1 MEDKQVKNNGK
12 TIWIVITCILT
23 VLVCIFAIG
32 LYYFSRLTLTL
43 KTQLVEIEE
52 QNSDLSV
59 EVVRRGEETTAAE
72 NEVRKV
78 RVMNGILQ
86 QQDGNDEWID
96 VASVEKLESEDPVLL
111 GRNKMQEL
119 IDKNREAVQNG
130 TAKASEISPLI
141 EGKRTE
147 SEDTLVSFSSVQS
160 VTEKTTTRTS
170 KPGNSNTSSA
180 ATTPKT
186 TAPTATE
193 PSATQPSAS
202 GDGSSGGSSD
212 SGSSYTAPSDS
223 GSSGGSSTDSGSSSG
238 GSSDSSS
245 SDSGSSDSGSGGSS
259 DSGSSDSGSSDSGSS
274 ESGDGEDIGWTDDIL

>member
-130 TAKASEISPLI
+130 TVDASEVSPLI
-141 EGKRTE
+141 EGKGAVP
-147 SEDTLVSFSSVQS
+147 EDTLVAASSVQS
-160 VTEKTTTRTS
+160 VTEKTTTHSS
-170 KPGNSNTSSA
+170 KPNSNN
-180 ATTPKT
+180 TTPTT
-186 TAPTATE
+186 TAPTVTA
-193 PSATQPSAS
+193 PAVTQPTAGTDNTS
-202 GDGSSGGSSD
+202 GASSD
-212 SGSSYTAPSDS
+212 SSSSYIAPPDS

-238 GSSDSSS
+238 GSSH
-245 SDSGSSDSGSGGSS
+245 SGSSDSGSGGNS
-259 DSGSSDSGSSDSGSS
+259 DSGSSDSGSSDSESS
-274 ESGDGEDIGWTDDIL
+274 ESGDGEDIDGCWVDEVP

>member
-1 MEDKQVKNNGK
+1 MDRQVKNSGK
-12 TIWIVITCILT
+12 TIWIVLTCVLT
-23 VLVCIFAIG
+23 IAVFVLAAG
-32 LYYFSRLTLTL
+32 LYHFRQLTLTL
-43 KTQLVEIEE
+43 ESQLAETEEKNTNLSAEVIRHREEIA
-52 QNSDLSV
+52 
-59 EVVRRGEETTAAE
+59 AAE
-72 NEVRKV
+72 NEIRTV

-96 VASVEKLESEDPVLL
+96 VAPVEELESEDPILL

-238 GSSDSSS
+238 GSSDSGS

-259 DSGSSDSGSSDSGSS
+259 DSDSSDSGSSDSGSS

>member
-1 MEDKQVKNNGK
+1 MDRQVKNSGK
-12 TIWIVITCILT
+12 TIWIVLTCVLT
-23 VLVCIFAIG
+23 IAVFVLAAG
-32 LYYFSRLTLTL
+32 LYHFRQLTLTL
-43 KTQLVEIEE
+43 ESQLAETEEKNTNLSAEVIRHREEIA
-52 QNSDLSV
+52 
-59 EVVRRGEETTAAE
+59 AAE
-72 NEVRKV
+72 NEIRTV

-96 VASVEKLESEDPVLL
+96 VAPVEELESEDPILL

-130 TAKASEISPLI
+130 TADASEISPLI

-170 KPGNSNTSSA
+170 KQGNNTSSA

-238 GSSDSSS
+238 GSSDSGS
-245 SDSGSSDSGSGGSS
+245 SDSGSSDSGSG
-259 DSGSSDSGSSDSGSS
+259 GSSDSGSSDSGSS

>member
-1 MEDKQVKNNGK
+1 MDRQVKNSGK
-12 TIWIVITCILT
+12 TIWIVLTCVLT
-23 VLVCIFAIG
+23 IAVFVLAAG
-32 LYYFSRLTLTL
+32 LYHFRQLTLTL
-43 KTQLVEIEE
+43 ESQLAETEE
-52 QNSDLSV
+52 KNTNLSA
-59 EVVRRGEETTAAE
+59 EVIRHREETAAAE
-72 NEVRKV
+72 NEVRTV

-96 VASVEKLESEDPVLL
+96 VAPVEELESEDPVLL

-130 TAKASEISPLI
+130 TADASEISPLI

-170 KPGNSNTSSA
+170 KQGNNASSA